1 MAAQA
6 DVVPLLIHGF
16 LDKGAIWKALTDH
29 LGVLAARTGV
39 RLPRR
44 RDADAGPFTLRRQA
58 AEAIALIDHRPEAR
72 FLVVG
77 HSMGGQ
83 GAVS

>member
-29 LGVLAARTGV
+29 LGVLAARALAPDCAGAGM
-39 RLPRR
+39 R
-44 RDADAGPFTLRRQA
+44 AAEAGPFTLRRQA
-58 AEAIALIDHRPEAR
+58 AEAIALIDHRWTGR
-72 FLVVG
+72 
-77 HSMGGQ
+77 
-83 GAVS
+83 

>member
-29 LGVLAARTGV
+29 LGVLAARALAPDCAGAGMRGWR
-39 RLPRR
+39 RLVPSPCVGRR
-44 RDADAGPFTLRRQA
+44 RSRELRTR
-58 AEAIALIDHRPEAR
+58 
-72 FLVVG
+72 
-77 HSMGGQ
+77 
-83 GAVS
+83 

>member
-29 LGVLAARTGV
+29 LGVLAARALAPDCAGAGMRALGCGWW
-39 RLPRR
+39 RLVPSPCAGRR
-44 RDADAGPFTLRRQA
+44 RSRELRTR
-58 AEAIALIDHRPEAR
+58 
-72 FLVVG
+72 
-77 HSMGGQ
+77 
-83 GAVS
+83 